1 MSLETDLE
9 TQAALDA
16 AIKMLYKSRPAKAAA
31 LLGLVT
37 PPTEDSTL
45 KLGAAN
51 MAGTLPSM
59 TMFPNKVPKDPGRPL
74 GDNAEMQ
81 NQLGGNSSINLNTTI
96 DPNKGPLGPPTSA
109 RNLSPSIAVADGINP
124 NTGHTTTRT
133 ASFNKQ
139 AMSEAELLHY
149 YGGAGDLMEATGD
162 PSLTPAQMGMI
173 GAGGVGITAANRGR
187 AKNVAGRELRGIRNQ
202 YLQAVQEGALDKQ
215 RLRLL
220 NKELK
225 LRGARPTLSLA
236 PTAGIADAQMARAE
250 RDLSSKIL
258 KKRYKGAIPLIAASL
273 LGTLAYNQFS

>member
-1 MSLETDLE
+1 MSSDIDLE
-9 TQAALDA
+9 TQAVLDA

-31 LLGLVT
+31 LLGLV
-37 PPTEDSTL
+37 PPPPEESTL

-51 MAGTLPSM
+51 PGTLPSM
-59 TMFPNKVPKDPGRPL
+59 TMFPSKAPKDAGLPQ

-81 NQLGGNSSINLNTTI
+81 NQLGSNSSINLNTAI

-109 RNLSPSIAVADGINP
+109 RSVSPSIAVGDGINP
-124 NTGHTTTRT
+124 NTGHTNT
-133 ASFNKQ
+133 ASLYKR
-139 AMSEAELLHY
+139 AMTEAELLQY

-187 AKNVAGRELRGIRNQ
+187 AKSIAGRELRGVRNQ

-236 PTAGIADAQMARAE
+236 PTAGIADAQMVRAE
-250 RDLSSKIL
+250 RDLGSKIL